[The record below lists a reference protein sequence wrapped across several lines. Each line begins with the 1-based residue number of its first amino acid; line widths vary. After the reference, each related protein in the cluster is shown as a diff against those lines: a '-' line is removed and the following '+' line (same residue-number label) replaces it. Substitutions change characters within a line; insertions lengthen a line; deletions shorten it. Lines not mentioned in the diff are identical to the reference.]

1 MDYWAVT
8 YNKCA
13 ETEMGKDSFLERKIF
28 KISNALST
36 QVPGAKKIH
45 KHTTKNRN
53 QYVPQFCCHFI
64 TFAKDRK
71 KIKIKKIFVIY

>member
-1 MDYWAVT
+1 MDYWAIT
-8 YNKCA
+8 KDKCA

-45 KHTTKNRN
+45 KHTKKKKKKKKKKKELEISMFVN
-53 QYVPQFCCHFI
+53 
-64 TFAKDRK
+64 FAA
-71 KIKIKKIFVIY
+71 IL

>member
-45 KHTTKNRN
+45 IQQKIEISMFLN
-53 QYVPQFCCHFI
+53 
-64 TFAKDRK
+64 FA
-71 KIKIKKIFVIY
+71 VIL